1 LAAIDTAT
9 NKVDRWITLPGTGYG
24 TASTPDGKWLLVA
37 LPDANAV
44 AVVNLATLQ
53 VVKTISVPS
62 APQEMLIRPDGNI
75 AYVSCD
81 RSHQVAAIGIGD
93 WGVKLIEAGS
103 GADGLAWAR

>member
-1 LAAIDTAT
+1 
-9 NKVDRWITLPGTGYG
+9 
-24 TASTPDGKWLLVA
+24 
-37 LPDANAV
+37 
-44 AVVNLATLQ
+44 LQ